1 MSARYRELI
10 TTDKAA
16 VVAKPVLDAIVVENS
31 EGDGCFSDAP
41 CTDESDGFKVF
52 SKIDN
57 LLDQFVSS
65 ETGGG
70 RRRRRFSHRNT
81 ARTSDGGPPVFVNT
95 DLA

>member
-16 VVAKPVLDAIVVENS
+16 VIAKADLDAIVVENS

-70 RRRRRFSHRNT
+70 RRGR
-81 ARTSDGGPPVFVNT
+81 
-95 DLA
+95 